1 MYYIPQLTNF
11 ADAVANVAG
20 QYLVALAAIGAL
32 SMAVVQA
39 VKELTDVR
47 ARFQRRAFRAWLER
61 SASSG
66 KATSPATSGEP
77 SSGTPPLKASAGNAE
92 TDLIRLATAGDA
104 DALFDLEIEKL
115 AGQLSA
121 AAAIVVDFPGA
132 HRHALLCLAADADVA
147 DVKNVLEASDL
158 GRAHLENL
166 RTQPTS
172 RGQYDK
178 YVDSKARV
186 MHQIQRNI
194 DAFQIST
201 GFRWKWWLQI
211 AASAIAYVLTMIG
224 LGYYAPPGVKLWNAL
239 KAVPFAF
246 FAGLFAPIARDL
258 MVLVGRARKG

>member
-11 ADAVANVAG
+11 ADAVARVAG

-47 ARFQRRAFRAWLER
+47 ARFQHRAFRAWLDR
-61 SASSG
+61 SAAAA
-66 KATSPATSGEP
+66 KKRNPSPAET
-77 SSGTPPLKASAGNAE
+77 TTASAGKAE
-92 TDLIRLATAGDA
+92 EDLIRLATAGDKS
-104 DALFDLEIEKL
+104 ALFDLEIEKL

-121 AAAIVVDFPGA
+121 AAAIVIDFPGA
-132 HRHALLCLAADADVA
+132 HRDTLLCLAADADYD
-147 DVKNVLEASDL
+147 DVKNVLRASDL
-158 GRAHLENL
+158 GRAHLEQM
-166 RTQPTS
+166 RSQPTS
-172 RGQYDK
+172 RSEYDK
-178 YVDSKARV
+178 LVDSKARV

-194 DAFQIST
+194 DGFQIAT
-201 GFRWKWWLQI
+201 GFRWKWWLQV
-211 AASAIAYVLTMIG
+211 AASSVAYGLTMIG

-258 MVLVGRARKG
+258 TVLVSQARRG